1 MVKIMDKVYHSI
13 SEVSKLTHLP
23 SSTLRYW
30 EEQFAQLK
38 PRKNDK
44 GRRFYTDRDV
54 ELIKRIKYIRDDLK
68 ITRIS
73 AIKKELLRNVKKV
86 DSRQKATEFLQ
97 KVREQLVELR
107 KNI

>member
-1 MVKIMDKVYHSI
+1 MDKLYYSI

>member
-1 MVKIMDKVYHSI
+1 MDKVYYSI
-13 SEVSKLTHLP
+13 SEVSELTQLP

-86 DSRQKATEFLQ
+86 DSRQKAAEFLL

>member
-1 MVKIMDKVYHSI
+1 MDKVYYSI